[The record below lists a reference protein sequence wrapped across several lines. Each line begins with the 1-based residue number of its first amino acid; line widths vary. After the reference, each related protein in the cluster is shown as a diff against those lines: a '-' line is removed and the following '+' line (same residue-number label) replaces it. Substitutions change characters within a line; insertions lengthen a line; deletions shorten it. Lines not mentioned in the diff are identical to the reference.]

1 MANTS
6 YKKAAT
12 RQANR
17 PDNTIQREAA
27 GSQAFG
33 RRNFI
38 AMIAAGVLIV
48 LGFVLMAGPS
58 STPETFEPD
67 IFSTRRIVV
76 GPTLAFLG
84 FVAMA
89 IAIIIKPGT
98 AKVDQTDNEDKTT
111 WIG

>member
-1 MANTS
+1 MAKTS
-6 YKKAAT
+6 YKKTDAGRAS
-12 RQANR
+12 R

-38 AMIAAGVLIV
+38 AMIVAGVLIV

-58 STPETFEPD
+58 STPEAFEPD

-89 IAIIIKPGT
+89 VAIIIKPGVSKGLG
-98 AKVDQTDNEDKTT
+98 AASEA
-111 WIG
+111 